1 MPNDFAEDGSCP
13 MSMELSGDEG
23 GFDKALLKFYLNQK
37 VKCLKR
43 KLSSAGRRNVVS
55 PPWLYVKFYLSKM
68 LCNLFSL

>member
-1 MPNDFAEDGSCP
+1 MLNAFAENGSCA

-23 GFDKALLKFYLNQK
+23 GFEKALLKFYLNQK

-43 KLSSAGRRNVVS
+43 KLSSTVRRNVVS
-55 PPWLYVKFYLSKM
+55 PPWLYLKFYLSKM